1 MIQAMRW
8 PYLSNSEK
16 AQTKTRLKIFY
27 ISVVTEDGVL
37 GFVIAA
43 SGRQVL
49 HAADAVL

>member
-1 MIQAMRW
+1 M
-8 PYLSNSEK
+8 SNSEK

-27 ISVVTEDGVL
+27 ISVATDDVEDGVL